1 MRLKYEKVIHRAMVN
16 NLFRQE
22 YTKKSCNAQ
31 GSSKYCLFVTASF
44 KQKGP
49 GSLLLSRLHTI
60 VAVMMLNFRVRDG
73 NGCVHHAIAARSSRD
88 PSKPDTSSS
97 TNVYSFQSWPSPRP
111 ISTAPL
117 STSLRLHSRPINLV
131 VFEGPY
137 LSPMGGLILEGAS
150 RLDAFSAYPVR
161 TWLPSCAT
169 GVTTGAPSVRPP
181 RSSRT
186 RGSSPQT
193 SCAHDR

>member
-1 MRLKYEKVIHRAMVN
+1 M
-16 NLFRQE
+16 
-22 YTKKSCNAQ
+22 
-31 GSSKYCLFVTASF
+31 
-44 KQKGP
+44 
-49 GSLLLSRLHTI
+49 LLSHVCTI

-73 NGCVHHAIAARSSRD
+73 YGCVHHAIATRSSRD
-88 PSKPDTSSS
+88 PSKPDMPSLLLAL
-97 TNVYSFQSWPSPRP
+97 FQSWPSPRP

-117 STSLRLHSRPINLV
+117 SASLRLHSRPIYLV

-137 LSPMGGLILEGAS
+137 LSPMGGLISEGAS

>member
-1 MRLKYEKVIHRAMVN
+1 M
-16 NLFRQE
+16 
-22 YTKKSCNAQ
+22 
-31 GSSKYCLFVTASF
+31 
-44 KQKGP
+44 
-49 GSLLLSRLHTI
+49 LLSRLHTI

-73 NGCVHHAIAARSSRD
+73 NGCVHHAIAAD
-88 PSKPDTSSS
+88 PRGSSKPDTSSLLMITLS
-97 TNVYSFQSWPSPRP
+97 NLGQVLGLLVPP
-111 ISTAPL
+111 PL

>member
-1 MRLKYEKVIHRAMVN
+1 MYIRTLVV
-16 NLFRQE
+16 LFLCN
-22 YTKKSCNAQ
+22 KKALLWE
-31 GSSKYCLFVTASF
+31 GIK
-44 KQKGP
+44 KGP

-88 PSKPDTSSS
+88 PSKPDTSS
-97 TNVYSFQSWPSPRP
+97 TNDYSFQSWPSPRP

>member
-1 MRLKYEKVIHRAMVN
+1 MGTGVSIMLSPPDPRGIPQNQICHLFSRA
-16 NLFRQE
+16 F
-22 YTKKSCNAQ
+22 
-31 GSSKYCLFVTASF
+31 
-44 KQKGP
+44 
-49 GSLLLSRLHTI
+49 
-60 VAVMMLNFRVRDG
+60 
-73 NGCVHHAIAARSSRD
+73 
-88 PSKPDTSSS
+88 
-97 TNVYSFQSWPSPRP
+97 FQSWPSPRP

-117 STSLRLHSRPINLV
+117 SASLRLHSRPIYLV

-137 LSPMGGLILEGAS
+137 LSPMGGLISEGAS

>member
-1 MRLKYEKVIHRAMVN
+1 
-16 NLFRQE
+16 
-22 YTKKSCNAQ
+22 
-31 GSSKYCLFVTASF
+31 
-44 KQKGP
+44 
-49 GSLLLSRLHTI
+49 
-60 VAVMMLNFRVRDG
+60 MMLNFRVRDG
-73 NGCVHHAIAARSSRD
+73 NGCVHHAIAARSRGSLKTRYVI
-88 PSKPDTSSS
+88 S
-97 TNVYSFQSWPSPRP
+97 TNPYSFQSWPSPRP

-186 RGSSPQT
+186 RGSSPRT

>member
-1 MRLKYEKVIHRAMVN
+1 MGTGVSIMLSPPDPRGIPQNQIRHLY
-16 NLFRQE
+16 
-22 YTKKSCNAQ
+22 Y
-31 GSSKYCLFVTASF
+31 
-44 KQKGP
+44 
-49 GSLLLSRLHTI
+49 SL
-60 VAVMMLNFRVRDG
+60 
-73 NGCVHHAIAARSSRD
+73 
-88 PSKPDTSSS
+88 
-97 TNVYSFQSWPSPRP
+97 QSWPSPRP

>member
-1 MRLKYEKVIHRAMVN
+1 MCSYIIISFLSKI
-16 NLFRQE
+16 
-22 YTKKSCNAQ
+22 YTKKKSPPEGRHKKRTWQLAIVASSHYRRRYDASLPCSGWERVCPSCYRRQ
-31 GSSKYCLFVTASF
+31 ILE
-44 KQKGP
+44 
-49 GSLLLSRLHTI
+49 GSLKTRYVI
-60 VAVMMLNFRVRDG
+60 
-73 NGCVHHAIAARSSRD
+73 
-88 PSKPDTSSS
+88 S
-97 TNVYSFQSWPSPRP
+97 TTLYSLQSWPSPRP

>member
-1 MRLKYEKVIHRAMVN
+1 MNFSPEH
-16 NLFRQE
+16 Q
-22 YTKKSCNAQ
+22 KSPPV
-31 GSSKYCLFVTASF
+31 GRHK
-44 KQKGP
+44 KGP